1 MGWIENRNGKTSSA
15 PQSCGLQLLSG
26 IMKRVLLLLPT
37 TSYRNEAFIAA
48 GKKVGVEMITAAD
61 YCHRL
66 APGWGLD
73 PIRAVHFDRP
83 GEALDVVLRSLKH
96 KPDAVL
102 AVDDP
107 GLELAALLN
116 ERLGLAANLP
126 EAVRRVRDKLSF
138 RQMQKEGGLL
148 CPDFRHLPSDADPAE
163 LLSRLKWPVVVKARR
178 LSGSR
183 GVIRADN
190 AQAYLQAVSWV
201 KGIQNKADRDAADLG
216 LVVEGFI
223 PGREYALESILDH
236 GKLNTL
242 AWFDKP
248 DPLDGPYFEE
258 TIYVT
263 PSRLP
268 NRTQEEIHHAVQHA
282 CRLAGLVTG
291 PVHAEMRVNDEGVWL
306 LEVAARS
313 IGGLCGITLN
323 HVLGI
328 TLEELI
334 LRHALNEPVELS
346 ASREGAGVMMIP
358 IPRRGIY
365 RGVRNL
371 GSVLEVPG
379 ITGIRITAQ
388 AGQIIAPPPD
398 GASYLGF
405 IFSLCANPAEAEMAL
420 RLAHTRLL
428 FDIQPEYKV
437 QESISEH

>member
-1 MGWIENRNGKTSSA
+1 
-15 PQSCGLQLLSG
+15 
-26 IMKRVLLLLPT
+26 MKRVLLLLPT

-313 IGGLCGITLN
+313 IGGLCGTTLN

-334 LRHALNEPVELS
+334 LRHALNEPVALS

-365 RGVRNL
+365 RGVHNL
-371 GSVLEVPG
+371 GSALEVPG

>member
-1 MGWIENRNGKTSSA
+1 
-15 PQSCGLQLLSG
+15 
-26 IMKRVLLLLPT
+26 MKRVLLLLPT

-48 GKKVGVEMITAAD
+48 GKKLGVEMITAAD

-73 PIRAVHFDRP
+73 PIMAVHFDRP
-83 GEALDVVLRSLKH
+83 GEAIEVVLRSLKH

-116 ERLGLAANLP
+116 ERLGLVANST

-138 RQMQKEGGLL
+138 RRMQREGGLL
-148 CPDFRHLPSDADPAE
+148 CPDFRHLRSDADPAE
-163 LLSRLKWPVVVKARR
+163 LLSRLNWPVVVKARR

-190 AQAYLQAVSWV
+190 AEAYLQAVSWV

-216 LVVEGFI
+216 LVIEDFI
-223 PGREYALESILDH
+223 PGREYALESILDR
-236 GKLNTL
+236 GKLDTL

-268 NRTQEEIHHAVQHA
+268 DQTQEEIRHAVQRA
-282 CRLAGLVTG
+282 CSLAGLVTG
-291 PVHAEMRVNDEGVWL
+291 PVHAEMRVNAEGIWL

-313 IGGLCGITLN
+313 IGGLCGTVLN

-334 LRHALNEPVELS
+334 LRHALNERVALS
-346 ASREGAGVMMIP
+346 SSREGSGVMMIP
-358 IPRRGIY
+358 IPQRGIY

-371 GSVLEVPG
+371 GNALEVPG

-388 AGQIIAPPPD
+388 VGQIIAPPPD

-405 IFSLCANPAEAEMAL
+405 IFSLCANPAEAEVAL
-420 RLAHTRLL
+420 RLAHAALL
-428 FDIQPEYKV
+428 FDIQPEYTV

>member
-1 MGWIENRNGKTSSA
+1 
-15 PQSCGLQLLSG
+15 
-26 IMKRVLLLLPT
+26 MKRVLLLLPT

-48 GKKVGVEMITAAD
+48 GKKLGVEMITAAD
-61 YCHRL
+61 YCHQL

-73 PIRAVHFDRP
+73 PIMAVHFDRP
-83 GEALDVVLRSLKH
+83 GEALEVVLRSLKH

-116 ERLGLAANLP
+116 ERLGLAANSP

-138 RQMQKEGGLL
+138 RQMQKERGFL

-216 LVVEGFI
+216 LVVEDFI
-223 PGREYALESILDH
+223 PGREYALESILEH

-268 NRTQEEIHHAVQHA
+268 NQTQEEIRHAVQRA

-291 PVHAEMRVNDEGVWL
+291 PVHAEMRVNAEGVWL

-313 IGGLCGITLN
+313 IGGLCGTALN

-334 LRHALNEPVELS
+334 LRHALNEPVALS
-346 ASREGAGVMMIP
+346 SSREGAGVMMIP

-371 GSVLEVPG
+371 GSALEVPG

-420 RLAHTRLL
+420 RLAHATLL
-428 FDIQPEYKV
+428 FDIQPEYQV
-437 QESISEH
+437 QESISAH

>member
-1 MGWIENRNGKTSSA
+1 
-15 PQSCGLQLLSG
+15 
-26 IMKRVLLLLPT
+26 MKRVLLLLPT

-163 LLSRLKWPVVVKARR
+163 LISRLKWPVVVKARR

-190 AQAYLQAVSWV
+190 AEEYLQAVTWV
-201 KGIQNKADRDAADLG
+201 KSIQNKADRDAADLG
-216 LVVEGFI
+216 LVVEDFI

-268 NRTQEEIHHAVQHA
+268 NGTQEEIHHAVQHA

-313 IGGLCGITLN
+313 IGGLCGTTLN

-334 LRHALNEPVELS
+334 LRHALNEPVALS
-346 ASREGAGVMMIP
+346 SSREGAGVMMIP

-371 GSVLEVPG
+371 ESALEMPG

>member
-1 MGWIENRNGKTSSA
+1 
-15 PQSCGLQLLSG
+15 
-26 IMKRVLLLLPT
+26 MKQVLLLLPT

-48 GKKVGVEMITAAD
+48 GKKLGVEIIAAAD
-61 YCHRL
+61 YCHQL
-66 APGWGLD
+66 APEWGLD
-73 PIRAVHFDRP
+73 PIMAVHFDRP
-83 GEALDVVLRSLKH
+83 SEALDVVLRSLKH

-116 ERLGLAANLP
+116 ERLGLAANPP

-148 CPDFRHLPSDADPAE
+148 CPDFCHLPSDVDPAE

-190 AQAYLQAVSWV
+190 AQEYLQAVSWV
-201 KGIQNKADRDAADLG
+201 KGIQSKADRDAADLG
-216 LVVEGFI
+216 LVVEDFI

-236 GKLNTL
+236 GELNTL

-268 NRTQEEIHHAVQHA
+268 KPTQEEIRHAVQRA

-291 PVHAEMRVNDEGVWL
+291 PVHAEMRVNAEGVWL

-313 IGGLCGITLN
+313 IGGLCGTALN

-334 LRHALNEPVELS
+334 LRHALNEPVALGS
-346 ASREGAGVMMIP
+346 SREGAGVMMIP

-371 GSVLEVPG
+371 GNALEVPG

-405 IFSLCANPAEAEMAL
+405 IFSLGAHPAEAEMAL
-420 RLAHTRLL
+420 RLAHATLR

>member
-1 MGWIENRNGKTSSA
+1 
-15 PQSCGLQLLSG
+15 
-26 IMKRVLLLLPT
+26 MKRVLLLLPT

-48 GKKVGVEMITAAD
+48 GKKLGVEMITAAD
-61 YCHRL
+61 YCHQL

-73 PIRAVHFDRP
+73 PIMAVHFDRP
-83 GEALDVVLRSLKH
+83 GEALEVVLRSLKH

-116 ERLGLAANLP
+116 ERLGLAANSP

-138 RQMQKEGGLL
+138 RQMQKERGFL

-216 LVVEGFI
+216 LVVEDFI
-223 PGREYALESILDH
+223 PGREYALESILEH

-268 NRTQEEIHHAVQHA
+268 NQTQEDIRHAVQRA

-291 PVHAEMRVNDEGVWL
+291 PVHAEMRVNAEGVWL

-313 IGGLCGITLN
+313 IGGLCGTALN

-334 LRHALNEPVELS
+334 LRHALNEPVALS
-346 ASREGAGVMMIP
+346 SSREGAGVMMIP
-358 IPRRGIY
+358 ILRRGIY

-371 GSVLEVPG
+371 GSALEVPG

-420 RLAHTRLL
+420 RLAHATLL
-428 FDIQPEYKV
+428 FDIQPEYQV
-437 QESISEH
+437 QESTSEH

>member
-1 MGWIENRNGKTSSA
+1 
-15 PQSCGLQLLSG
+15 
-26 IMKRVLLLLPT
+26 MKRVLLLLPT

-138 RQMQKEGGLL
+138 RRMQKEGGLL

-313 IGGLCGITLN
+313 IGGLCGTTLN

-334 LRHALNEPVELS
+334 LRHALNEPVALS

-371 GSVLEVPG
+371 ESALEVPG